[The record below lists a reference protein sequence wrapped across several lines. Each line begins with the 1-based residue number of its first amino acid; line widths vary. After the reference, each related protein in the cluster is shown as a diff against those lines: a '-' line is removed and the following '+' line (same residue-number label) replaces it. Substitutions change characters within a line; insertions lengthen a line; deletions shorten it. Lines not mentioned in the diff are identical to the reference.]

1 MVKEYMVHFSDV
13 VAACIDNRVL
23 DISHDFHLWFRS
35 PSALRGHFLQAA
47 IIWGHAGCPLSGVE
61 RCPLLGGSKCTRKS
75 YRRHRICQ
83 LYRGGPLFGE
93 SAIRGFTIEELEKV
107 CWTAAE
113 DH

>member
-13 VAACIDNRVL
+13 VAACSNNRGLDNYHNFYLR
-23 DISHDFHLWFRS
+23 FRS
-35 PSALRGHFLQAA
+35 LSALRGHFLQAA

-75 YRRHRICQ
+75 YQRHRICP

-93 SAIRGFTIEELEKV
+93 SAIRDFTIEELENV
-107 CWTAAE
+107 CWAAAE